1 MCIVS
6 NCINIHLVEADV
18 YLNMNYTYIAA
29 IISFD
34 NFNDIALE
42 MVHLWVIR
50 WHLVRNIPNLRR
62 PLVVIRHDT
71 ALALSYSSCH
81 S

>member
-6 NCINIHLVEADV
+6 NCINIHLVEPDV

-34 NFNDIALE
+34 NF
-42 MVHLWVIR
+42 
-50 WHLVRNIPNLRR
+50 
-62 PLVVIRHDT
+62 
-71 ALALSYSSCH
+71 
-81 S
+81 